1 MKITL
6 MTLGFV
12 LSMCTFAWA
21 ADSGHAPEAGHGE
34 GHGAAH
40 APRHGANLNL
50 LPPPAPDVN
59 KATRPD
65 PVVLEAPAAMSKV
78 SGAAT
83 TLKWKPA
90 QGATAY
96 LVQVATDPNFKWLL
110 VNEQSVQ
117 GTTYELKNLEV
128 GKQYFW
134 RVSGTKADNDPSYL
148 KGDFGRS
155 MFEVR

>member
-6 MTLGFV
+6 LTLGFV
-12 LSMCTFAWA
+12 LSMYSLAWA
-21 ADSGHAPEAGHGE
+21 AGNS
-34 GHGAAH
+34 GAAH

-50 LPPPAPDVN
+50 LPPPAPDAN
-59 KATRPD
+59 KVTRPD

-78 SGAAT
+78 SGSAT

-96 LVQVATDPNFKWLL
+96 SVQVATDPNFKWLV

-134 RVSGTKADNDPSYL
+134 RVYGTKADNDPSYL